1 MTKTPYLALY
11 YNWAHI
17 MNDFTDAECGK
28 LIKAVIAYSEGKNET
43 PKLSRVLTVAYK
55 FIIDTIDRTDNRA
68 ANPESRPKKAK
79 KASKKASLTARDTLK
94 TSLTARDTLN
104 EENREKFPEEY
115 GFEEEKEDTLHTSPY
130 SSASEKDN
138 ASTEPR
144 NLQRESFISPTESK
158 IGASSAVAFP
168 TSALNEVSNATQ
180 TSASFPTQAVFTPPA
195 LDDVK
200 ALFARRGFKS
210 DPEEFFNFYESKGWL
225 VGQSPMRNWEASAAN
240 WEIKV
245 VRERMNGKSTATQQ
259 VNKAPDIEK
268 PRAGN
273 FDIHEAFKKALE
285 RSYGGYY
292 DDEDEEDEEI

>member
-43 PKLSRVLTVAYK
+43 PKLSRMLTVAYK

-68 ANPESRPKKAK
+68 ANLESHPKKAK
-79 KASKKASLTARDTLK
+79 KASKKASLTARDTL
-94 TSLTARDTLN
+94 N
-104 EENREKFPEEY
+104 EENREEFPEEY
-115 GFEEEKEDTLHTSPY
+115 AFEEEKEDTLPTSSC

-144 NLQRESFISPTESK
+144 NLRKESFITPTESK
-158 IGASSAVAFP
+158 NGASSVASFP